1 MFHIRSMST
10 RLVLAISA
18 TTIGVSLIFGTFSV
32 VEQQSAAETALDQQL
47 ELQYKSV
54 VAALDY
60 EGRTARAVG
69 TVIAG
74 LPAVQDALQKED
86 RDALG
91 AVLGPGFAALKA
103 EGISL
108 FTFTKPPAITVY
120 RVHDPKAFGDDVSGR
135 RKTVVLANAEHRE
148 ISGVE
153 PGRDNLSVFGLE
165 PIAKDGK
172 HVGVID
178 VGISFGKPF
187 VDSVKARFDVDVAV
201 HRLNGKDF
209 AVLASTIAGTTTATP
224 EELRQVIA
232 GTAIRRPATIAGH
245 PAAIYLGQLKN
256 FAGEPVAVLE
266 LAKDT
271 SAFAAMAA
279 TARRNLI
286 LGILAMLVGAIV
298 IALLVGRSMSRPVLA
313 LTATMNRLSSGDTQT
328 AIAGLE
334 RKDELGLMAKAVQVF
349 KNSMLE
355 TERLRAE
362 QEAMKARAEAE
373 RRAGMLTL
381 AEKFEHTIGGIVG
394 TVASS
399 ATEMQSTA
407 QSMSGIAEEATRR
420 ATAVAAAATQA
431 TANVQTVASAAEELT
446 ASIGEIGQQVNRS
459 AAIAS
464 EAAAQAKRTNVTVA
478 DLAAGAAKIGEVVQL
493 IQDIASQTNLL
504 ALNATIE
511 AARAGEAGK
520 GFAVVASEVKNLANQ
535 TAKATDDI
543 RAQIAAIQ
551 GTTSEAVTAI
561 QAIATTIEEVNQ
573 IAASIATA
581 VEEQGAAT
589 QEIARNVQQAAA
601 GTNEVSAN
609 IGGVNEASG
618 EVGEAA
624 GQVLSS
630 VGELSGQSERLR
642 QEVETFLATVKAA

>member
-1 MFHIRSMST
+1 VFQIRSLST

-18 TTIGVSLIFGTFSV
+18 TTIGASLLFGTFSI
-32 VEQQSAAETALDQQL
+32 VEQQAAADASLDQQL

-54 VAALDY
+54 VASLEY

-74 LPAVQDALQKED
+74 LPPVQDALANDD

-91 AVLGPGFAALKA
+91 AVLGPGYAALKA
-103 EGISL
+103 AGIPL
-108 FTFTKPPAITVY
+108 VTFTKPPALTFY
-120 RVHDPKAFGDDVSGR
+120 RVHDPKAFGDDVTAR
-135 RKTVVLANAEHRE
+135 RKTVVIANAEHRA

-153 PGRDNLSVFGLE
+153 PGRDSLSVFGLQ
-165 PIAKDGK
+165 PVAKDGK

-178 VGISFGKPF
+178 IGIALGKPF
-187 VDSVKARFDVDVAV
+187 VDGVKARLGIDVAV
-201 HRLNGKDF
+201 HRLNGSDF
-209 AVLASTIAGTTTATP
+209 AVLASTIDGTTTATP
-224 EELRQVIA
+224 DELQRVIA
-232 GTAIRRPATIAGH
+232 GTPIRRAATVAGH
-245 PAAIYLGQLKN
+245 SAAIYLAQLRN

-271 SAFAAMAA
+271 SAFDAAAA
-279 TARRNLI
+279 AARRNLI
-286 LGILAMLVGAIV
+286 LGMLAMLVGAVV

-313 LTATMNRLSSGDTQT
+313 LTATMNRLSSGDTEA
-328 AIAGLE
+328 AIAGLA
-334 RKDELGLMAKAVQVF
+334 RQDELGRMAQAVQVF
-349 KNSMLE
+349 KDSMLE
-355 TERLRAE
+355 TERLRGE
-362 QEAMKARAEAE
+362 QEAMKTRAEGE
-373 RRAGMLTL
+373 RRAGMLSL
-381 AEKFEHTIGGIVG
+381 ADKFEHAIGGIVG

-407 QSMSGIAEEATRR
+407 QGMSGIAGEAKRR
-420 ATAVAAAATQA
+420 ATAVAAAATEA

-459 AAIAS
+459 AAIAGN
-464 EAAAQAKRTNVTVA
+464 AAEQAKRTNLTVA

-520 GFAVVASEVKNLANQ
+520 GFAVVASEVKNLASQ

-543 RAQIAAIQ
+543 RAQIAGIQ
-551 GTTSEAVTAI
+551 GTTGEAVTAI
-561 QAIATTIEEVNQ
+561 QAIATTIEEVNEIAGS
-573 IAASIATA
+573 IAAA
-581 VEEQGAAT
+581 VNEQGAAT

-609 IGGVNEASG
+609 ISGVNEASG
-618 EVGEAA
+618 EVGDAA

-630 VGELSGQSERLR
+630 AGELSEQAERLR
-642 QEVETFLATVKAA
+642 REVETFLATVRAA